1 MVASGFVYI
10 FKFKEKIFERCN
22 IMKKHLLALS
32 AAAVLLAPQAV
43 GAEGFSINEW
53 SAEGFAMGGA
63 RMFAENDAANMAY
76 NPASLTKI
84 KGEVAKISA
93 TYISPHGKYKVT
105 PVLGVDSVVT
115 APTTGHNRVHPAW
128 APGMYYVKQ
137 INDKEWLG
145 FGSYAR
151 FGNSCQFEPGS
162 YPGFNNTSSK
172 LNGMSIGV
180 NYAKKLDS
188 KWSASLGA
196 EVNYAW
202 LQIDRTM
209 PTPLPGSV
217 QVEGESYALG
227 WNAAVNY
234 EFDKKNEMGIVYRSA
249 VNHSM
254 EANVRDNGYMYNK
267 GFEGITDAYG
277 CVTLPESVMIGYGHK
292 FNDKTR
298 VELNGTWTRWS
309 RFDAFNMTY
318 SGANMTLGGTTLPAF
333 PHPDARN
340 WKDGWRYAIGIEHK
354 LSDKY
359 SLLGGIAY
367 DESAIPDYPEIGA
380 DFMVPTGTRTT
391 FTIGTQYHDEKQT
404 LALSI
409 GYMKVGDLSIE
420 GDSAPGNNTFYNSA
434 KMHDSYT
441 KLVSISYQYNF

>member
-1 MVASGFVYI
+1 
-10 FKFKEKIFERCN
+10 
-22 IMKKHLLALS
+22 MKKHLLALS
-32 AAAVLLAPQAV
+32 AAAVLLAPNAV

-93 TYISPHGKYKVT
+93 TYISPHGKYKVNPT
-105 PVLGVDSVVT
+105 AMGSGMT
-115 APTTGHNRVHPAW
+115 SAPTSGHNRVHPAW
-128 APGMYYVKQ
+128 APGMYYAKQ
-137 INDKEWLG
+137 LNEKEYIG
-145 FGSYAR
+145 FASYAR
-151 FGNSCQFEPGS
+151 FGNSCQFKQGS
-162 YPGFNNTSSK
+162 LPGFNNTSSK
-172 LNGMSIGV
+172 VNGMSVGM
-180 NYAKKLDS
+180 NYAKKLDN

-202 LQIDRTM
+202 LQIDKTM
-209 PTPLPGSV
+209 PAGFPYDGKM

-227 WNAAVNY
+227 WNAAANY
-234 EFDKKNEMGIVYRSA
+234 AFDDKNEVGIVYRSA

-254 EANVRDNGYMYNK
+254 EANVRAHGYMTTQVGGVGTGYAT
-267 GFEGITDAYG
+267 GEAYG

-309 RFDAFNMTY
+309 RFDALDMKFTP
-318 SGANMTLGGTTLPAF
+318 GTE
-333 PHPDARN
+333 HPDSKN
-340 WKDGWRYAIGIEHK
+340 WKDGWRYAIGVEHK

-359 SLLGGIAY
+359 SLLAGAAY
-367 DESAIPDYPEIGA
+367 DESGIPDYELGNDDTWGA

-391 FTIGTQYHDEKQT
+391 FTIGGQYHDDKQT
-404 LALSI
+404 VALTI
-409 GYMKVGDLSIE
+409 GYMKVGDLFIE
-420 GDSAPGNNTFYNSA
+420 GDGSEHGNTFYDSA
-434 KMHDSYT
+434 KMYDSYT

>member
-1 MVASGFVYI
+1 
-10 FKFKEKIFERCN
+10 
-22 IMKKHLLALS
+22 MKKHLLALS
-32 AAAVLLAPQAV
+32 AAAVLLAPNAV

-53 SAEGFAMGGA
+53 SAEGFGMGGA

-93 TYISPHGKYKVT
+93 TYISPHGKYKT
-105 PVLGVDSVVT
+105 YNTDRGAVVT
-115 APTTGHNRVHPAW
+115 GEKVSQGHNRVHPAW
-128 APGMYYVKQ
+128 APGMYYAKQ
-137 INDKEWLG
+137 LNDKEFIG

-162 YPGFNNTSSK
+162 MPGVNNTSSK
-172 LNGMSIGV
+172 VNGMSVGM
-180 NYAKKLDS
+180 NYAKKLDN

-196 EVNYAW
+196 EINYAW
-202 LQIDRTM
+202 LQVDRT
-209 PTPLPGSV
+209 LPGILSAANV

-227 WNAAVNY
+227 WNAAANY
-234 EFDKKNEMGIVYRSA
+234 AFDDKNEMGIVYRSA

-254 EANVRDNGYMYNK
+254 EANVRNNVYMQK
-267 GFEGITDAYG
+267 EGIGLSYTDAYG

-309 RFDAFNMTY
+309 RFDEFGIGFN
-318 SGANMTLGGTTLPAF
+318 GNPAA
-333 PHPDARN
+333 PNPKN
-340 WKDGWRYAIGIEHK
+340 WKDGWRYAIGVEHK

-367 DESAIPDYPEIGA
+367 DESGIPDYHKAGDTLGA

-391 FTIGTQYHDEKQT
+391 FTIGGQYHDDKQT
-404 LALSI
+404 VALTI
-409 GYMKVGDLSIE
+409 GYMKVGELFIE
-420 GDSAPGNNTFYNSA
+420 GDGLNSDHDKYANKFYDRA
-434 KMHDSYT
+434 HMHDSYT

>member
-1 MVASGFVYI
+1 
-10 FKFKEKIFERCN
+10 
-22 IMKKHLLALS
+22 MKKHLLALS
-32 AAAVLLAPQAV
+32 AAAVLLAPNAV

-53 SAEGFAMGGA
+53 SAEGFGMGGA

-93 TYISPHGKYKVT
+93 TYISPHGKYKCYDAADREMSYVNG
-105 PVLGVDSVVT
+105 GV
-115 APTTGHNRVHPAW
+115 GHNRVHPAW
-128 APGMYYVKQ
+128 APGSYYAKQ
-137 INDKEWLG
+137 LNEKEYLG
-145 FGSYAR
+145 FGAYSR

-162 YPGFNNTSSK
+162 LPGFNNTSAK
-172 LNGMSIGV
+172 INGMSIGI
-180 NYAKKLDS
+180 NYAKKLDN

-202 LQIDRTM
+202 LQLDKTVPDAMIGTAVPM
-209 PTPLPGSV
+209 GGKM

-227 WNAAVNY
+227 WNAAANY
-234 EFDKKNEMGIVYRSA
+234 AFDEKNEMGIVYRSA

-254 EANVRDNGYMYNK
+254 EANVRA
-267 GFEGITDAYG
+267 EGLFDVLLANPTEAYG

-309 RFDAFNMTY
+309 RFDKFNMY
-318 SGANMTLGGTTLPAF
+318 FDSGSSKESPK
-333 PHPDARN
+333 N
-340 WKDGWRYAIGIEHK
+340 WKDGWRYAIGVEHK

-359 SLLGGIAY
+359 SLLGGVAH
-367 DESAIPDYPEIGA
+367 DESGIPDYYDHSSEPGA

-391 FTIGTQYHDEKQT
+391 FTIGGQYHDDKQT
-404 LALSI
+404 VALTI
-409 GYMKVGDLSIE
+409 GYMKVGDLYIE
-420 GDSAPGNNTFYNSA
+420 GDTFYDRA
-434 KMHDSYT
+434 KMYDSYT

>member
-1 MVASGFVYI
+1 
-10 FKFKEKIFERCN
+10 
-22 IMKKHLLALS
+22 LALS
-32 AAAVLLAPQAV
+32 AAAVLLAPQTV

-93 TYISPHGKYKVT
+93 TYISPHGKYKTYGLQQDGNPVPGSEAFVT
-105 PVLGVDSVVT
+105 SGN
-115 APTTGHNRVHPAW
+115 NRVHPAW
-128 APGMYYVKQ
+128 APGSYYVKQ
-137 INDKEWLG
+137 MNDKEWIGLG
-145 FGSYAR
+145 AYAR

-162 YPGFNNTSSK
+162 FPGVNNTSAK
-172 LNGMSIGV
+172 INGMSIGV

-202 LQIDRTM
+202 LQMDKTAPFGVNI
-209 PTPLPGSV
+209 PGNNGSYSSEMKA
-217 QVEGESYALG
+217 QIEGESYALG

-234 EFDKKNEMGIVYRSA
+234 AFDDKNEMGVVYRSA

-254 EANVRDNGYMYNK
+254 EANVRDNMLAASLIDPSYG
-267 GFEGITDAYG
+267 GFTDAYG

-309 RFDAFNMTY
+309 RFDSFDITFDGFATVPN
-318 SGANMTLGGTTLPAF
+318 PK
-333 PHPDARN
+333 N

-367 DESAIPDYPEIGA
+367 DESAIPDYPEQGA

-391 FTIGTQYHDEKQT
+391 FTIGTQYHDDRQT
-404 LALSI
+404 VAFTL
-409 GYMKVGDLSIE
+409 GWMKVGDLHIA
-420 GDSAPGNNTFYNSA
+420 GGHADPYIHADMY
-434 KMHDSYT
+434 DSYT
-441 KLVSISYQYNF
+441 KLFSISYQYNF

>member
-1 MVASGFVYI
+1 
-10 FKFKEKIFERCN
+10 
-22 IMKKHLLALS
+22 MKKHLLALS
-32 AAAVLLAPQAV
+32 AAAVLLAPQTV
-43 GAEGFSINEW
+43 GAEGFSIIEW

-93 TYISPHGKYKVT
+93 AYISPHGKYKTHNTAVAEK
-105 PVLGVDSVVT
+105 LGYDKIS
-115 APTTGHNRVHPAW
+115 TGHNRVHPAW

-137 INDKEWLG
+137 MNDKEWIG

-162 YPGFNNTSSK
+162 LPGFNNTSSK
-172 LNGMSIGV
+172 LNGMSVGV
-180 NYAKKLDS
+180 NYAKKLDR

-202 LQIDRTM
+202 LQVDRTL
-209 PTPLPGSV
+209 PNPLDGKV

-227 WNAAVNY
+227 WNVAANY
-234 EFDKKNEMGIVYRSA
+234 AFDDKNEMGIVYRSA

-254 EANVRDNGYMYNK
+254 EANVRDHNYFSFAGIQGN
-267 GFEGITDAYG
+267 ITDAYG
-277 CVTLPESVMIGYGHK
+277 CVTLPENLSIGYGHK
-292 FNDKTR
+292 FNDRTR

-309 RFDAFNMTY
+309 RFNALDMTY
-318 SGANMTLGGTTLPAF
+318 TGTGLNYKGQMPLTSYTHGDPK
-333 PHPDARN
+333 N
-340 WKDGWRYAIGIEHK
+340 WKDGWRYAIGVEHK

-367 DESAIPDYPEIGA
+367 DESAIPDYYGEGSTLGA

-391 FTIGTQYHDEKQT
+391 FSLGTQYHDEKQT
-404 LALSI
+404 LGVTFA
-409 GYMKVGDLSIE
+409 YMKVGDLFIE
-420 GDSAPGNNTFYNSA
+420 GDGSGHENAFYNRA
-434 KMHDSYT
+434 EMYDCYT
-441 KLVSISYQYNF
+441 KLFVISYQRNF

>member
-1 MVASGFVYI
+1 
-10 FKFKEKIFERCN
+10 
-22 IMKKHLLALS
+22 MKKHLLALS
-32 AAAVLLAPQAV
+32 AAAVLLAPQTV

-93 TYISPHGKYKVT
+93 TYISPHGKYKVNPT
-105 PVLGVDSVVT
+105 GYGAGVSQKLNI
-115 APTTGHNRVHPAW
+115 PTEGHNRVHPAW

-137 INDKEWLG
+137 MNDKEWLG

-162 YPGFNNTSSK
+162 FPGLSNTSSK

-180 NYAKKLDS
+180 NYARKLDS

-202 LQIDRTM
+202 LQVDKTM
-209 PTPLPGSV
+209 LGTPDV
-217 QVEGESYALG
+217 KMQMEGESYALG
-227 WNAAVNY
+227 WNAAANY
-234 EFDKKNEMGIVYRSA
+234 AFDDKNEMGIVYRSA

-254 EANVRDNGYMYNK
+254 EANVRENLLSLSAGSTVSLFN
-267 GFEGITDAYG
+267 EAYG

-309 RFDAFNMTY
+309 RFDRFDVNF
-318 SGANMTLGGTTLPAF
+318 SGITNLL
-333 PHPDARN
+333 HPDARN

-367 DESAIPDYPEIGA
+367 DESGIPDYNGTEASMGA

-404 LALSI
+404 LALAI
-409 GYMKVGDLSIE
+409 GYMKVGDLFIE
-420 GDSAPGNNTFYNSA
+420 GDGMDHGNNKFYDSA

>member
-1 MVASGFVYI
+1 
-10 FKFKEKIFERCN
+10 
-22 IMKKHLLALS
+22 MKKHLLALS
-32 AAAVLLAPQAV
+32 AAAVLLAPNAV

-93 TYISPHGKYKVT
+93 TYISPHGKYKVEGGLAD
-105 PVLGVDSVVT
+105 VRGVQNE
-115 APTTGHNRVHPAW
+115 GHNRVHPAW
-128 APGMYYVKQ
+128 APGTYYVRQ
-137 INDKEWLG
+137 MNDKEWLG
-145 FGSYAR
+145 FGAYSR

-162 YPGFNNTSSK
+162 LPGFSNTSSK

-202 LQIDRTM
+202 LQIDKTVPYAAAM
-209 PTPLPGSV
+209 LDSNLKGKM
-217 QVEGESYALG
+217 QIEGESYALG
-227 WNAAVNY
+227 WNAAANY
-234 EFDKKNEMGIVYRSA
+234 AFDDKNEVGIVYRSA

-254 EANVRDNGYMYNK
+254 EANVRAHDYMTLLVGGYGQGYK
-267 GFEGITDAYG
+267 TGDAYG
-277 CVTLPESVMIGYGHK
+277 CVTLPENVMIGYGHK

-309 RFDAFNMTY
+309 RFDKFPISFN
-318 SGANMTLGGTTLPAF
+318 GA
-333 PHPDARN
+333 HPEPNPKN

-359 SLLGGIAY
+359 SLLAGAAY
-367 DESAIPDYPEIGA
+367 DESGIPDYVFGDESTRGA

-391 FTIGTQYHDEKQT
+391 FTLGTQYHDEKQT
-404 LALSI
+404 LALAI
-409 GYMKVGDLSIE
+409 GYMKVGDLSIQGE
-420 GDSAPGNNTFYNSA
+420 TPFYARA

>member
-1 MVASGFVYI
+1 
-10 FKFKEKIFERCN
+10 
-22 IMKKHLLALS
+22 MKKHLLALS
-32 AAAVLLAPQAV
+32 AAVVLLAPQTV

-93 TYISPHGKYKVT
+93 TYISPHGKYKT
-105 PVLGVDSVVT
+105 YDIANKDSEGKFDGTFIPTGNNHTT
-115 APTTGHNRVHPAW
+115 AGNNRVHPAW

-137 INDKEWLG
+137 MNDKEWIG
-145 FGSYAR
+145 VGSYAR
-151 FGNSCQFEPGS
+151 FGNSCQFVPGS
-162 YPGFNNTSSK
+162 LPGVNNTSSK
-172 LNGMSIGV
+172 VNGISMGV

-188 KWSASLGA
+188 RWSASLGA

-202 LQIDRTM
+202 LQIDKTAPFLVDSSYSPDQKM
-209 PTPLPGSV
+209 QT
-217 QVEGESYALG
+217 EGESYALG

-234 EFDKKNEMGIVYRSA
+234 AFDDKNEMGIVYRSA

-254 EANVRDNGYMYNK
+254 EANVRDSLMGPKY
-267 GFEGITDAYG
+267 GLQPGSITDAYG

-309 RFDAFNMTY
+309 RFNALDMTF
-318 SGANMTLGGTTLPAF
+318 SGAGFTMPLHEDPK
-333 PHPDARN
+333 N
-340 WKDGWRYAIGIEHK
+340 WKDGWRYAIGVEHK

-367 DESAIPDYPEIGA
+367 DESGIPDYREEGDTLGA

-404 LALSI
+404 VAFTI
-409 GYMKVGDLSIE
+409 GYMKVGDLFIE
-420 GDSAPGNNTFYNSA
+420 PEESGAYGRA
-434 KMHDSYT
+434 KMYDSYT

>member
-1 MVASGFVYI
+1 
-10 FKFKEKIFERCN
+10 
-22 IMKKHLLALS
+22 MKKHLLALS
-32 AAAVLLAPQAV
+32 AAAVLLAPQTV

-93 TYISPHGKYKVT
+93 TYISPHGKYKVNGGMAQQLENMG
-105 PVLGVDSVVT
+105 LGST
-115 APTTGHNRVHPAW
+115 EGHNRVHPAW

-162 YPGFNNTSSK
+162 WPGINNTSSK

-202 LQIDRTM
+202 LQVDKT
-209 PTPLPGSV
+209 TPYALV
-217 QVEGESYALG
+217 QTGRVGNGKMQIEGESYALG
-227 WNAAVNY
+227 WNAAAGY
-234 EFDKKNEMGIVYRSA
+234 AFDDKNEMGIVYRSA

-254 EANVRDNGYMYNK
+254 EANLRAYGSMVQSALKQPGDFVAG
-267 GFEGITDAYG
+267 EAYG

-292 FNDKTR
+292 FDDKTR
-298 VELNGTWTRWS
+298 IELNGTWTRWS
-309 RFDAFNMTY
+309 RFNALDMMFTP
-318 SGANMTLGGTTLPAF
+318 GGE
-333 PHPDARN
+333 HPDAKN
-340 WKDGWRYAIGIEHK
+340 WKDGWRYAIGVEHK

-367 DESAIPDYPEIGA
+367 DESGIPDYEASDESTWGA

-391 FTIGTQYHDEKQT
+391 FTIGGQYHDDKQT
-404 LALSI
+404 LALAI
-409 GYMKVGDLSIE
+409 GYMKVGDLIIE
-420 GDSAPGNNTFYNSA
+420 KQETALDNAYDSA

>member
-1 MVASGFVYI
+1 
-10 FKFKEKIFERCN
+10 
-22 IMKKHLLALS
+22 MKKHLLALS

-43 GAEGFSINEW
+43 GAEGFSVNEW

-93 TYISPHGKYKVT
+93 TYISPHGKYKT
-105 PVLGVDSVVT
+105 YGGAGDLLEAGGLN
-115 APTTGHNRVHPAW
+115 TTSGHNRVHPAW

-162 YPGFNNTSSK
+162 LPGFNNTSSK
-172 LNGMSIGV
+172 LNGMSVGV
-180 NYAKKLDS
+180 NYAKKLDN

-202 LQIDRTM
+202 LQIDKTA
-209 PTPLPGSV
+209 PFGAGYPAKA
-217 QVEGESYALG
+217 QIEGESYALG
-227 WNAAVNY
+227 WNAAANY
-234 EFDKKNEMGIVYRSA
+234 AFDDKNEMGIVYRSA

-254 EANVRDNGYMYNK
+254 EANVRDTMLGYAL
-267 GFEGITDAYG
+267 GFGHGFTEAYG

-309 RFDAFNMTY
+309 RFDKFAISFDGMPPFE
-318 SGANMTLGGTTLPAF
+318 SGV
-333 PHPDARN
+333 RN
-340 WKDGWRYAIGIEHK
+340 WKDGWRYAIGVEHK

-367 DESAIPDYPEIGA
+367 DESSIPDYPEEGA

-391 FTIGTQYHDEKQT
+391 FTLGTQYHDEKQT
-404 LALSI
+404 VAFTI
-409 GYMKVGDLSIE
+409 GYMKVGDLNIM
-420 GDSAPGNNTFYNSA
+420 GAHSASGTVYEHA
-434 KMHDSYT
+434 KMYDSYT

>member
-1 MVASGFVYI
+1 
-10 FKFKEKIFERCN
+10 
-22 IMKKHLLALS
+22 MKKHLLALS

-93 TYISPHGKYKVT
+93 TYISPHGKYKVDGG
-105 PVLGVDSVVT
+105 LSDSFPDSMT
-115 APTTGHNRVHPAW
+115 QGHNRVHPAW

-162 YPGFNNTSSK
+162 FPGFNNTSSK
-172 LNGMSIGV
+172 VNGMSVGV

-202 LQIDRTM
+202 LQIDKTVPYALGAGKM
-209 PTPLPGSV
+209 QT
-217 QVEGESYALG
+217 EGESYALG
-227 WNAAVNY
+227 WNAAANY
-234 EFDKKNEMGIVYRSA
+234 AFDDKNEMGIVYRSA

-254 EANVRDNGYMYNK
+254 EANVRAEGLMAGYA
-267 GFEGITDAYG
+267 GEAYG

-309 RFDAFNMTY
+309 RFDSFDISFN
-318 SGANMTLGGTTLPAF
+318 GGH
-333 PHPDARN
+333 PHEDPKN
-340 WKDGWRYAIGIEHK
+340 WKDGWRYAIGVEHK

-367 DESAIPDYPEIGA
+367 DESGIPDYYGVGSEEGA

-391 FTIGTQYHDEKQT
+391 FTIGTQYHDDRQT

-409 GYMKVGDLSIE
+409 GYMKVGDLFIE
-420 GDSAPGNNTFYNSA
+420 GAELQPGVPAYTNA

-441 KLVSISYQYNF
+441 KLVSNIMIRPV

>member
-1 MVASGFVYI
+1 M
-10 FKFKEKIFERCN
+10 
-22 IMKKHLLALS
+22 MKKHLLALS
-32 AAAVLLAPQAV
+32 VATVLLAPQAV

-93 TYISPHGKYKVT
+93 TYISPHGKYKVDKSNK
-105 PVLGVDSVVT
+105 GAYVT
-115 APTTGHNRVHPAW
+115 GSADPEYGHNRVHPAW
-128 APGMYYVKQ
+128 APGSYYVKQ
-137 INDKEWLG
+137 LNDKEWLG
-145 FGSYAR
+145 FGAYSR

-162 YPGFNNTSSK
+162 LPGVNNTSAK

-180 NYAKKLDS
+180 NYAKKLDR

-202 LQIDRTM
+202 LQMDKTL
-209 PTPLPGSV
+209 PTPMTGKM
-217 QVEGESYALG
+217 QIEGESYALG
-227 WNAAVNY
+227 WNAAANY
-234 EFDKKNEMGIVYRSA
+234 AFDDKNEMGIVYRSA

-254 EANVRDNGYMYNK
+254 EANVRDYGYTGA
-267 GFEGITDAYG
+267 GFTDAYG

-309 RFDAFNMTY
+309 RFDEFPISFNGMP
-318 SGANMTLGGTTLPAF
+318 PADN
-333 PHPDARN
+333 PKN
-340 WKDGWRYAIGIEHK
+340 WKDGWRYAIGVEHK

-367 DESAIPDYPEIGA
+367 DESGIPDYYGEGDVEGA

-409 GYMKVGDLSIE
+409 GYMKVGDLHIGPE
-420 GDSAPGNNTFYNSA
+420 HTTGLYDKAHMY
-434 KMHDSYT
+434 DSYT

>member
-1 MVASGFVYI
+1 
-10 FKFKEKIFERCN
+10 
-22 IMKKHLLALS
+22 MKKHLLALS
-32 AAAVLLAPQAV
+32 AAAVLLAPQTV

-93 TYISPHGKYKVT
+93 TYISPHGKYKT
-105 PVLGVDSVVT
+105 EGGFSDYLPNS
-115 APTTGHNRVHPAW
+115 GHNRVHPAW
-128 APGMYYVKQ
+128 VPGTYYVKQ
-137 INDKEWLG
+137 MNEKEWIG
-145 FGSYAR
+145 VGAYAR
-151 FGNSCQFEPGS
+151 FGNSCQFQQGS
-162 YPGFNNTSSK
+162 MPGFNNTSAK
-172 LNGMSIGV
+172 VNGMSMGV
-180 NYAKKLDS
+180 NYARKLDS

-202 LQIDRTM
+202 LQMDKTFPYGVNDSM
-209 PTPLPGSV
+209 MQGPLAGLTPSGKA

-227 WNAAVNY
+227 WNVAANY
-234 EFDKKNEMGIVYRSA
+234 AFDDKNEVGIVYRSA

-254 EANVRDNGYMYNK
+254 EANVRTTDFFTQYLNGST
-267 GFEGITDAYG
+267 EAYG

-309 RFDAFNMTY
+309 RFDSLDMKYNKVPTV
-318 SGANMTLGGTTLPAF
+318 
-333 PHPDARN
+333 HPDAKN

-359 SLLGGIAY
+359 SLLGGVAY
-367 DESAIPDYPEIGA
+367 DESAIPDYYGPGSVEGA
-380 DFMVPTGTRTT
+380 DFMIPTGTRTT

-404 LALSI
+404 VAFTL
-409 GYMKVGDLSIE
+409 GYMKVGDLAIE
-420 GDSAPGNNTFYNSA
+420 GASPAYTKA
-434 KMHDSYT
+434 KMYDSYT
-441 KLVSISYQYNF
+441 KLFSLSYQYHF

>member
-1 MVASGFVYI
+1 
-10 FKFKEKIFERCN
+10 
-22 IMKKHLLALS
+22 MKKHLLALS
-32 AAAVLLAPQAV
+32 AAAVLLAPNAV

-93 TYISPHGKYKVT
+93 TYISPHGKYKTYKNV
-105 PVLGVDSVVT
+105 PGVGDVEMDKLGVPG
-115 APTTGHNRVHPAW
+115 AAGHNRVHPAW
-128 APGMYYVKQ
+128 APGTYYAKQ
-137 INDKEWLG
+137 LNEKEFIG
-145 FGSYAR
+145 MGAYPR
-151 FGNSCQFEPGS
+151 FGNSCQFKQGSLPGV
-162 YPGFNNTSSK
+162 NNTSSK
-172 LNGMSIGV
+172 VNGMSVGV

-202 LQIDRTM
+202 LQLDKTA
-209 PTPLPGSV
+209 PFLVPGSGYTPDDKM

-227 WNAAVNY
+227 WNAAANY
-234 EFDKKNEMGIVYRSA
+234 AFDDKNEFGIVYRSA

-254 EANVRDNGYMYNK
+254 EANVRDNLLHKSVNAHLGMDY
-267 GFEGITDAYG
+267 FSAFTDAYG

-309 RFDAFNMTY
+309 RFDALNMTFTDGNGHSY
-318 SGANMTLGGTTLPAF
+318 Y
-333 PHPDARN
+333 HPDAKN
-340 WKDGWRYAIGIEHK
+340 WKDGWRYAIGVEHK

-367 DESAIPDYPEIGA
+367 DESGIPDYYGEGSVEGA

-391 FTIGTQYHDEKQT
+391 FTIGGQYHDNKQT
-404 LALSI
+404 VALTI
-409 GYMKVGDLSIE
+409 GYMKVGDLFIE
-420 GDSAPGNNTFYNSA
+420 GEESGAYDRA
-434 KMHDSYT
+434 KMYDSYT

>member
-1 MVASGFVYI
+1 
-10 FKFKEKIFERCN
+10 
-22 IMKKHLLALS
+22 MKKHLLALS
-32 AAAVLLAPQAV
+32 AAAVLLAPNAV

-53 SAEGFAMGGA
+53 SAEGFGMGGA

-93 TYISPHGKYKVT
+93 TYISPHGKYKVEGGKAGQAAQYFG
-105 PVLGVDSVVT
+105 PSVT
-115 APTTGHNRVHPAW
+115 EGHNRVHPAW
-128 APGMYYVKQ
+128 APGMYYAKQ
-137 INDKEWLG
+137 LNEKEFIG

-151 FGNSCQFEPGS
+151 FGNSCQFVPGS
-162 YPGFNNTSSK
+162 FPGVNNTSSK
-172 LNGMSIGV
+172 VNGMSVGM
-180 NYAKKLDS
+180 NYAKKLDN

-202 LQIDRTM
+202 LQIDKTA
-209 PTPLPGSV
+209 PFLVPGSGYTPDDKM

-227 WNAAVNY
+227 WNAAANY
-234 EFDKKNEMGIVYRSA
+234 AFDDKNEFGIVYRSA

-254 EANVRDNGYMYNK
+254 EANVRDNLLYKSVNK
-267 GFEGITDAYG
+267 AIYDKTGSWGSYTPFTDAYG

-309 RFDAFNMTY
+309 RFDALNMTFTD
-318 SGANMTLGGTTLPAF
+318 ANGNSYY
-333 PHPDARN
+333 HPDAKN
-340 WKDGWRYAIGIEHK
+340 WKDGWRYAIGVEHK

-359 SLLGGIAY
+359 SLLGGVAY
-367 DESAIPDYPEIGA
+367 DESGIPDYYGEGSVEGA

-391 FTIGTQYHDEKQT
+391 FTIGGQYHDNKQT
-404 LALSI
+404 VALTI
-409 GYMKVGDLSIE
+409 GYMKVGDLYIE
-420 GDSAPGNNTFYNSA
+420 GEESGAYDRA
-434 KMHDSYT
+434 KMYDSYT

>member
-1 MVASGFVYI
+1 
-10 FKFKEKIFERCN
+10 
-22 IMKKHLLALS
+22 MKKHLLALS
-32 AAAVLLAPQAV
+32 AAAVLLAPNAV

-53 SAEGFAMGGA
+53 SAEGFGMGGA

-84 KGEVAKISA
+84 QGEVAKISA
-93 TYISPHGKYKVT
+93 TYISPHGKYKT
-105 PVLGVDSVVT
+105 YG
-115 APTTGHNRVHPAW
+115 APTYDATTGKPNGYNHDFVNDSGHNRVHPAW
-128 APGMYYVKQ
+128 APGMYYAKQ
-137 INDKEWLG
+137 LNEKEFIG

-162 YPGFNNTSSK
+162 MPGFNNTSSK
-172 LNGMSIGV
+172 VNGMSVGV
-180 NYAKKLDS
+180 NYAKKLDN

-196 EVNYAW
+196 EINYAW
-202 LQIDRTM
+202 LQIDKTVPNAVNALTGAWGKM
-209 PTPLPGSV
+209 QT
-217 QVEGESYALG
+217 EGESYALG
-227 WNAAVNY
+227 WNAAANY
-234 EFDKKNEMGIVYRSA
+234 AFDDKNEMGIVYRSA

-254 EANVRDNGYMYNK
+254 EANVRATGAFALELGNPT
-267 GFEGITDAYG
+267 EAYG

-309 RFDAFNMTY
+309 RFDSLDMSFN
-318 SGANMTLGGTTLPAF
+318 GGE
-333 PHPDARN
+333 PHEDPKN
-340 WKDGWRYAIGIEHK
+340 WKDGWRYAIGVEHK

-367 DESAIPDYPEIGA
+367 DESGIPDYELGKVETVGA

-404 LALSI
+404 VALTI
-409 GYMKVGDLSIE
+409 GYMKVGDLFIE
-420 GDSAPGNNTFYNSA
+420 GAESSQGPVYSHA
-434 KMHDSYT
+434 KMYDSYT

>member
-1 MVASGFVYI
+1 
-10 FKFKEKIFERCN
+10 
-22 IMKKHLLALS
+22 MKKHLLAIS

-93 TYISPHGKYKVT
+93 TYISPHGKYKT
-105 PVLGVDSVVT
+105 YNSDTAQQLIGVDKVSS
-115 APTTGHNRVHPAW
+115 GHNRVHPAW
-128 APGMYYVKQ
+128 APGSYYVKQ
-137 INDKEWLG
+137 MNDKEWIG
-145 FGSYAR
+145 FGAYSR
-151 FGNSCQFEPGS
+151 FGNSCQFQPGS
-162 YPGFNNTSSK
+162 MPGFNNTSSK

-180 NYAKKLDS
+180 NYAKKLDN

-202 LQIDRTM
+202 LQIDKT
-209 PTPLPGSV
+209 LPNGMKLPADKLGLSGV
-217 QVEGESYALG
+217 TGLVPVSGKMQLEGESYALG
-227 WNAAVNY
+227 WNAAANY
-234 EFDKKNEMGIVYRSA
+234 AFDDKNEMGIVYRSA

-254 EANVRDNGYMYNK
+254 EANVRAAGLMSNLLLNGSAT
-267 GFEGITDAYG
+267 GDAYG
-277 CVTLPESVMIGYGHK
+277 CVTLQESVMIGYGHK

-309 RFDAFNMTY
+309 RFDRFTIANE
-318 SGANMTLGGTTLPAF
+318 GAGKNPLSDHAK
-333 PHPDARN
+333 N
-340 WKDGWRYAIGIEHK
+340 WKDGWRYAIGVEHK

-359 SLLGGIAY
+359 SLLAGIAH
-367 DESAIPDYPEIGA
+367 DESSIPDYYGPGTGSTEGA

-391 FTIGTQYHDEKQT
+391 FTIGTQYHDDRQT
-404 LALSI
+404 LALAI
-409 GYMKVGDLSIE
+409 GYMKVGDLHIE
-420 GDSAPGNNTFYNSA
+420 GDGTDATGPLYTHA
-434 KMHDSYT
+434 KMYDSYT

>member
-1 MVASGFVYI
+1 
-10 FKFKEKIFERCN
+10 
-22 IMKKHLLALS
+22 MKKHLLAIS

-105 PVLGVDSVVT
+105 PTEDGSRLAYASNLST
-115 APTTGHNRVHPAW
+115 EGHNRVHPAW

-162 YPGFNNTSSK
+162 FPGFNNTSSK
-172 LNGMSIGV
+172 VNGMSIGV

-202 LQIDRTM
+202 LQVDRTM
-209 PTPLPGSV
+209 PGIYSANKV

-227 WNAAVNY
+227 WNAAANY
-234 EFDKKNEMGIVYRSA
+234 AFDEKNEMGIVYRSA

-254 EANVRDNGYMYNK
+254 EANVRNNGYMQM
-267 GFEGITDAYG
+267 EGLGVLTYTDAYG

-309 RFDAFNMTY
+309 RFNALDMTY
-318 SGANMTLGGTTLPAF
+318 SGGGMGF
-333 PHPDARN
+333 DYPHDDPKN

-354 LSDKY
+354 LSNKY

-367 DESAIPDYPEIGA
+367 DESGIPDYEPGNPDSVGA

-391 FTIGTQYHDEKQT
+391 FTIGGQYHDDRQT
-404 LALSI
+404 LALAI

-420 GDSAPGNNTFYNSA
+420 GDGGNHENKFYSSA
-434 KMHDSYT
+434 KMYDSYT

>member
-1 MVASGFVYI
+1 M
-10 FKFKEKIFERCN
+10 
-22 IMKKHLLALS
+22 
-32 AAAVLLAPQAV
+32 
-43 GAEGFSINEW
+43 
-53 SAEGFAMGGA
+53 
-63 RMFAENDAANMAY
+63 
-76 NPASLTKI
+76 TKI
-84 KGEVAKISA
+84 QGEVAKISA
-93 TYISPHGKYKVT
+93 TYISPHGKYKT
-105 PVLGVDSVVT
+105 YAGDREIPAEFGG
-115 APTTGHNRVHPAW
+115 AGHNRVHPAW
-128 APGMYYVKQ
+128 APGMYYAKQ
-137 INDKEWLG
+137 LNEKEYIG

-151 FGNSCQFEPGS
+151 FGNSCQFQPGS
-162 YPGFNNTSSK
+162 LPGYNNTSSK

-202 LQIDRTM
+202 LQIDKTAPFM
-209 PTPLPGSV
+209 VPGSGYTADNKA
-217 QVEGESYALG
+217 QIEGESYALG
-227 WNAAVNY
+227 WNAAANY
-234 EFDKKNEMGIVYRSA
+234 AFDDKNEMGIVYRSA

-254 EANVRDNGYMYNK
+254 EANVRDNLLHL
-267 GFEGITDAYG
+267 GINDALGTNFPAFTEAYG

-309 RFDAFNMTY
+309 RFDKFAISFDGMAPFE
-318 SGANMTLGGTTLPAF
+318 SGV
-333 PHPDARN
+333 RN

-359 SLLGGIAY
+359 SLLAGAAY
-367 DESAIPDYPEIGA
+367 DESSIPDYVLGDSSTEGA

-391 FTIGTQYHDEKQT
+391 FTIGTQYHDDRQT

-409 GYMKVGDLSIE
+409 GYMKVGDLDIMGAHKADGS
-420 GDSAPGNNTFYNSA
+420 PVYTHA
-434 KMHDSYT
+434 KMYDSYT

>member
-1 MVASGFVYI
+1 
-10 FKFKEKIFERCN
+10 
-22 IMKKHLLALS
+22 MKKHLLALS
-32 AAAVLLAPQAV
+32 AAAVLLAPNAV

-93 TYISPHGKYKVT
+93 TYISPHGKYECYDAAGNVMDYI
-105 PVLGVDSVVT
+105 PGVEGK
-115 APTTGHNRVHPAW
+115 GHNRVHPAW
-128 APGMYYVKQ
+128 APGSYYVKQ
-137 INDKEWLG
+137 LNDKEWLG
-145 FGSYAR
+145 FGAYAR
-151 FGNSCQFEPGS
+151 FGNSCQFKPGS
-162 YPGFNNTSSK
+162 LPGMNNTSSK
-172 LNGMSIGV
+172 VNGMSVGL

-202 LQIDRTM
+202 LQVDKTQ
-209 PTPLPGSV
+209 PGNLANKM
-217 QVEGESYALG
+217 QIEGESYALA
-227 WNAAVNY
+227 WNAAANY
-234 EFDKKNEMGIVYRSA
+234 AFDEKNEMGIVYRSA

-254 EANVRDNGYMYNK
+254 EANVRDTLLAGY
-267 GFEGITDAYG
+267 TDAYG

-292 FNDKTR
+292 FNDRTR

-309 RFDAFNMTY
+309 RFSSLDMNFTGSPYGPAYDHLNEDAK
-318 SGANMTLGGTTLPAF
+318 
-333 PHPDARN
+333 N

-367 DESAIPDYPEIGA
+367 DESGIPDYREAGDTMGA

-404 LALSI
+404 VAFTI

-420 GDSAPGNNTFYNSA
+420 GDGMFYDRA
-434 KMHDSYT
+434 KMYDSYT

>member
-1 MVASGFVYI
+1 
-10 FKFKEKIFERCN
+10 
-22 IMKKHLLALS
+22 MKKYLLALS
-32 AAAVLLAPQAV
+32 AVAVLLAPQTV

-63 RMFAENDAANMAY
+63 RMFAENDAANMAF

-93 TYISPHGKYKVT
+93 TYISPHGKYKTEGMNHPLSGT
-105 PVLGVDSVVT
+105 PINSGYVDS
-115 APTTGHNRVHPAW
+115 GHNRVHPAW
-128 APGMYYVKQ
+128 APGMYYAKQ
-137 INDKEWLG
+137 LNEKEYIG

-151 FGNSCQFEPGS
+151 FGNSCQFKQGS
-162 YPGFNNTSSK
+162 MPGFNNTSSK
-172 LNGMSIGV
+172 VNGMSIGV

-196 EVNYAW
+196 EINYAW
-202 LQIDRTM
+202 LQIDKTM
-209 PTPLPGSV
+209 PYVYGESYGGKM

-227 WNAAVNY
+227 WNAAANY
-234 EFDKKNEMGIVYRSA
+234 AFDDKNEVGIVYRSA

-254 EANVRDNGYMYNK
+254 EANVRAHGSMVGNVGGTLGVDSYATG
-267 GFEGITDAYG
+267 EAYG

-309 RFDAFNMTY
+309 RFDALDMKFTP
-318 SGANMTLGGTTLPAF
+318 GTD
-333 PHPDARN
+333 HPDPKN

-367 DESAIPDYPEIGA
+367 DESGIPDYYGTTETEGA

-404 LALSI
+404 VAFTI
-409 GYMKVGDLSIE
+409 GYMKVGDLLIE
-420 GDSAPGNNTFYNSA
+420 GDRVYDRA
-434 KMHDSYT
+434 KMYDSYT
-441 KLVSISYQYNF
+441 KLFSISYQYNF

>member
-1 MVASGFVYI
+1 
-10 FKFKEKIFERCN
+10 
-22 IMKKHLLALS
+22 MKKHLLALS
-32 AAAVLLAPQAV
+32 AAAVLLAPQTV

-93 TYISPHGKYKVT
+93 TYISPHGKYQCYGPGDYEYPAAV
-105 PVLGVDSVVT
+105 GG
-115 APTTGHNRVHPAW
+115 AGHNRVHPAW
-128 APGMYYVKQ
+128 APGMYYAKQ
-137 INDKEWLG
+137 LNDKEFIG

-162 YPGFNNTSSK
+162 MPGQNNTSSK

-202 LQIDRTM
+202 LQVDKTVADAAVAAGAVPFGGKMQI
-209 PTPLPGSV
+209 
-217 QVEGESYALG
+217 EGESYALG
-227 WNAAVNY
+227 WNAAANY
-234 EFDKKNEMGIVYRSA
+234 AFDDKNEMGIVYRSA

-254 EANVRDNGYMYNK
+254 EANVRAYGAMVGQVGSIPTGADAFATG
-267 GFEGITDAYG
+267 EAYG

-309 RFDAFNMTY
+309 RFNALDMNFTP
-318 SGANMTLGGTTLPAF
+318 GK
-333 PHPDARN
+333 PHPDPKN
-340 WKDGWRYAIGIEHK
+340 WKDGWRYAIGVEHK

-367 DESAIPDYPEIGA
+367 DESGIPDYEVGNPDSVGA

-404 LALSI
+404 LALAI

-420 GDSAPGNNTFYNSA
+420 GGAEHSVPYERA
-434 KMHDSYT
+434 KMYDSYT

>member
-1 MVASGFVYI
+1 
-10 FKFKEKIFERCN
+10 
-22 IMKKHLLALS
+22 MKKHLLALS
-32 AAAVLLAPQAV
+32 AAAVLLAPNAV

-93 TYISPHGKYKVT
+93 TYISPHGKYKT
-105 PVLGVDSVVT
+105 YNST
-115 APTTGHNRVHPAW
+115 AAQYVSQGKIGPESDGHNRVHPAW
-128 APGMYYVKQ
+128 VPGSYYVRQ
-137 INDKEWLG
+137 MNDKEWLG
-145 FGSYAR
+145 FGAYSR

-162 YPGFNNTSSK
+162 MPGVNNTSAK
-172 LNGMSIGV
+172 VNGMSVGV
-180 NYAKKLDS
+180 NYAKKLDN

-202 LQIDRTM
+202 LQLDKTM
-209 PTPLPGSV
+209 PYDLPATMQGKM

-227 WNAAVNY
+227 WNAAANY
-234 EFDKKNEMGIVYRSA
+234 AFDDKNEMGIVYRSA

-254 EANVRDNGYMYNK
+254 EANVRAYGAMTTQLGNPALYATG
-267 GFEGITDAYG
+267 EAYG

-309 RFDAFNMTY
+309 RFDALNMTF
-318 SGANMTLGGTTLPAF
+318 TPGGEHPY
-333 PHPDARN
+333 HPDAKN
-340 WKDGWRYAIGIEHK
+340 WKDGWRYAIGVEHK

-367 DESAIPDYPEIGA
+367 DESGIPDYRQEGDTLGA

-391 FTIGTQYHDEKQT
+391 FTIGGQYHDNKQT
-404 LALSI
+404 VALTV
-409 GYMKVGDLSIE
+409 GYMKVGDLWIE
-420 GDSAPGNNTFYNSA
+420 PEHNTGLYDRA
-434 KMHDSYT
+434 KMYDSYT

>member
-1 MVASGFVYI
+1 
-10 FKFKEKIFERCN
+10 
-22 IMKKHLLALS
+22 MKKHLLALS
-32 AAAVLLAPQAV
+32 AAAVLLAPQTV

-93 TYISPHGKYKVT
+93 TYISPHGKYKTYGLTGKNPVT
-105 PVLGVDSVVT
+105 GDSVTVKG
-115 APTTGHNRVHPAW
+115 PNEVSGSGNNRVHPAW

-137 INDKEWLG
+137 MNDKEWIG

-151 FGNSCQFEPGS
+151 FGNSCQFQQGS
-162 YPGFNNTSSK
+162 LPGFNNTSSK
-172 LNGMSIGV
+172 INGMSIGV

-196 EVNYAW
+196 EINYAW
-202 LQIDRTM
+202 LQIDKTA
-209 PTPLPGSV
+209 PFLVNPAYTPEHKA
-217 QVEGESYALG
+217 QIEGESYALG
-227 WNAAVNY
+227 WNAAANY
-234 EFDKKNEMGIVYRSA
+234 AFDDKNEMGIVYRSA

-254 EANVRDNGYMYNK
+254 EANVRDNLLGPNMT
-267 GFEGITDAYG
+267 GTPFTDAYG

-309 RFDAFNMTY
+309 RFDKFDMTFNPGDVFHHT
-318 SGANMTLGGTTLPAF
+318 N
-333 PHPDARN
+333 RN
-340 WKDGWRYAIGIEHK
+340 WKDGWRYAIGVEHK

-367 DESAIPDYPEIGA
+367 DESAIPDYPEVGA

-391 FTIGTQYHDEKQT
+391 FTIGTQYHDDKQT
-404 LALSI
+404 VAFTV
-409 GYMKVGDLSIE
+409 GYMKVGDLNIS
-420 GDSAPGNNTFYNSA
+420 GNSDPDDHGKTPYHHA
-434 KMHDSYT
+434 KMYDSYT
-441 KLVSISYQYNF
+441 KLFSISYQYHF

>member
-1 MVASGFVYI
+1 
-10 FKFKEKIFERCN
+10 
-22 IMKKHLLALS
+22 MKKHLLALS
-32 AAAVLLAPQAV
+32 AAAVLLAPNAV

-93 TYISPHGKYKVT
+93 TYISPHGKYEVV
-105 PVLGVDSVVT
+105 PGALGTVSG
-115 APTTGHNRVHPAW
+115 APTKGHNRVHPAW
-128 APGMYYVKQ
+128 APGSYYVKQ
-137 INDKEWLG
+137 MNDKEWLG
-145 FGSYAR
+145 FGAYSR
-151 FGNSCQFEPGS
+151 FGNSCQFKQGS
-162 YPGFNNTSSK
+162 LPGFNNTSSK

-202 LQIDRTM
+202 LQVDKTM
-209 PTPLPGSV
+209 PYGPTGMGMSGKM
-217 QVEGESYALG
+217 QMEGESYALG
-227 WNAAVNY
+227 WNAAANY
-234 EFDKKNEMGIVYRSA
+234 AFDDKNEMGIVYRSA

-254 EANVRDNGYMYNK
+254 EANVRETMLGGM
-267 GFEGITDAYG
+267 FTDAYG

-309 RFDAFNMTY
+309 RFDRFDLTL
-318 SGANMTLGGTTLPAF
+318 SGNGAVHDEL
-333 PHPDARN
+333 DARN
-340 WKDGWRYAIGIEHK
+340 WKDGWRYAIGVEHK

-367 DESAIPDYPEIGA
+367 DESGIPDYNESDPVGSAGA

-391 FTIGTQYHDEKQT
+391 FTIGTQYHDDRQT
-404 LALSI
+404 LAFAI

-420 GDSAPGNNTFYNSA
+420 GDNKGGVFYKSA

-441 KLVSISYQYNF
+441 KLFSISYQYNF

>member
-1 MVASGFVYI
+1 
-10 FKFKEKIFERCN
+10 
-22 IMKKHLLALS
+22 MKKHLLALS

-93 TYISPHGKYKVT
+93 TYISPHGKYKT
-105 PVLGVDSVVT
+105 EGGTMNIGEES
-115 APTTGHNRVHPAW
+115 GHNRVHPAW
-128 APGMYYVKQ
+128 APGSYYVKQ
-137 INDKEWLG
+137 MNDKEWIG
-145 FGSYAR
+145 VGAYAR

-162 YPGFNNTSSK
+162 MPGMNNTSSK
-172 LNGMSIGV
+172 INGMSIGM

-202 LQIDRTM
+202 LQVDKTVANAIHGLPVDLSD
-209 PTPLPGSV
+209 PTGHQYGPGKM
-217 QVEGESYALG
+217 QIEGESYALG
-227 WNAAVNY
+227 WNAAANY
-234 EFDKKNEMGIVYRSA
+234 AFDDKNEMGIVYRSA

-254 EANVRDNGYMYNK
+254 TANVRANGFMTGQLMDAN
-267 GFEGITDAYG
+267 GIPHTTGKAYG
-277 CVTLPESVMIGYGHK
+277 CVTLPESLMIGYGHK

-309 RFDAFNMTY
+309 RFNALNMTF
-318 SGANMTLGGTTLPAF
+318 TPPGGQAGY
-333 PHPDARN
+333 HPDAKN
-340 WKDGWRYAIGIEHK
+340 WKDGWRYAIGVEHK
-354 LSDKY
+354 LSNKY
-359 SLLGGIAY
+359 SLLAGVAY
-367 DESAIPDYPEIGA
+367 DESSIPDFDGTPESVGA

-391 FTIGTQYHDEKQT
+391 FTLGTQYHDEKQT
-404 LALSI
+404 VAFTI
-409 GYMKVGDLSIE
+409 GYMKVGDLFIE
-420 GDSAPGNNTFYNSA
+420 GGKEHSVPYDRA
-434 KMHDSYT
+434 KMYDSYT

>member
-1 MVASGFVYI
+1 
-10 FKFKEKIFERCN
+10 
-22 IMKKHLLALS
+22 MKKHLLALS
-32 AAAVLLAPQAV
+32 AAAVLLAPNAV

-53 SAEGFAMGGA
+53 SAEGFGMGGA

-93 TYISPHGKYKVT
+93 TYISPHGKYQCFDKDGNELPAIV
-105 PVLGVDSVVT
+105 GG
-115 APTTGHNRVHPAW
+115 AGHNRVHPAW
-128 APGMYYVKQ
+128 APGMYYAKQ
-137 INDKEWLG
+137 LNEKEYIG

-151 FGNSCQFEPGS
+151 FGNSCQFVPGS
-162 YPGFNNTSSK
+162 LPGFNNTSSK
-172 LNGMSIGV
+172 VNGMSVGM

-202 LQIDRTM
+202 LQIDKTM
-209 PTPLPGSV
+209 PAGFIYDGKM

-227 WNAAVNY
+227 WNAAANY
-234 EFDKKNEMGIVYRSA
+234 AFDDKNEMGIVYRSA

-254 EANVRDNGYMYNK
+254 EANVRAAGYMMSQLN
-267 GFEGITDAYG
+267 GQATGEAYG

-309 RFDAFNMTY
+309 RFNSLDMKFTP
-318 SGANMTLGGTTLPAF
+318 GTLHDDPK
-333 PHPDARN
+333 N
-340 WKDGWRYAIGIEHK
+340 WKDGWRYAIGVEHK

-367 DESAIPDYPEIGA
+367 DESGIPDYE
-380 DFMVPTGTRTT
+380 
-391 FTIGTQYHDEKQT
+391 
-404 LALSI
+404 
-409 GYMKVGDLSIE
+409 
-420 GDSAPGNNTFYNSA
+420 
-434 KMHDSYT
+434 
-441 KLVSISYQYNF
+441 

>member
-1 MVASGFVYI
+1 
-10 FKFKEKIFERCN
+10 
-22 IMKKHLLALS
+22 MKKHLLALS
-32 AAAVLLAPQAV
+32 AVAVLLAPQTV
-43 GAEGFSINEW
+43 GAEGFSVNEW

-63 RMFAENDAANMAY
+63 RMFAENDAANMAF

-93 TYISPHGKYKVT
+93 TYISPHGKYECYDDAGNV
-105 PVLGVDSVVT
+105 VDY
-115 APTTGHNRVHPAW
+115 GNNRVHPAW
-128 APGMYYVKQ
+128 APGSYYVKQ
-137 INDKEWLG
+137 MNDKEWLG
-145 FGSYAR
+145 FGAYAR
-151 FGNSCQFEPGS
+151 FGNSCQFKPGS
-162 YPGFNNTSSK
+162 YPGVNNTSSK

-180 NYAKKLDS
+180 NYTKKLNS
-188 KWSASLGA
+188 KWAASLGA

-202 LQIDRTM
+202 LQVDKTM
-209 PTPLPGSV
+209 PSPLTGNM
-217 QVEGESYALG
+217 QMEGESYALG

-234 EFDKKNEMGIVYRSA
+234 EFDNKNEMGIVYRSA

-254 EANVRDNGYMYNK
+254 EANVRGTTNMTH
-267 GFEGITDAYG
+267 GFNEAYG

-309 RFDAFNMTY
+309 RFSRFDLTMND
-318 SGANMTLGGTTLPAF
+318 SVPL
-333 PHPDARN
+333 PDARN
-340 WKDGWRYAIGIEHK
+340 WKDGWRYAIGVEHK

-367 DESAIPDYPEIGA
+367 DESSIPDYPELGA

-404 LALSI
+404 VAFTI

-420 GDSAPGNNTFYNSA
+420 GDGNGSSTNNFYSSA

>member
-1 MVASGFVYI
+1 
-10 FKFKEKIFERCN
+10 
-22 IMKKHLLALS
+22 MKKHLLALS
-32 AAAVLLAPQAV
+32 AAAVLLAPQTV

-93 TYISPHGKYKVT
+93 TYISPHGKYKVN
-105 PVLGVDSVVT
+105 GGKAEQYEGMGIGS
-115 APTTGHNRVHPAW
+115 TTGHNRVHPAW

-137 INDKEWLG
+137 MNDKEWLG

-151 FGNSCQFEPGS
+151 FGNSCQFQPGS
-162 YPGFNNTSSK
+162 WPGFNNTSSK

-180 NYAKKLDS
+180 NYAKKLDK

-202 LQIDRTM
+202 LQVDKTKPVTM
-209 PTPLPGSV
+209 DGKM
-217 QVEGESYALG
+217 QIEGESYALA
-227 WNAAVNY
+227 WNAAANY
-234 EFDKKNEMGIVYRSA
+234 AFDDKNEVGMVYRSA

-254 EANVRDNGYMYNK
+254 EANVRDYNFTPF
-267 GFEGITDAYG
+267 GFTDAYG

-309 RFDAFNMTY
+309 RFNALNMDM
-318 SGANMTLGGTTLPAF
+318 SVGNF
-333 PHPDARN
+333 HHPDNDARN
-340 WKDGWRYAIGIEHK
+340 WKDGWRYAIGVEHK

-367 DESAIPDYPEIGA
+367 DESSIPDYPEIGA
-380 DFMVPTGTRTT
+380 DFMVPTGIRTT
-391 FTIGTQYHDEKQT
+391 FTVGTQYHDEKQT
-404 LALSI
+404 VAFTI

-420 GDSAPGNNTFYNSA
+420 GAHDLQDAPVYENA

-441 KLVSISYQYNF
+441 KLFSISYQYNF

>member
-1 MVASGFVYI
+1 
-10 FKFKEKIFERCN
+10 
-22 IMKKHLLALS
+22 MKKHLLALS
-32 AAAVLLAPQAV
+32 AAAVLLAPNAV

-93 TYISPHGKYKVT
+93 TYISPHGKYKT
-105 PVLGVDSVVT
+105 YGLAGKDADGNPVLVKGPNEVSDQ
-115 APTTGHNRVHPAW
+115 GHNRVHPAW
-128 APGMYYVKQ
+128 APGSYYVKQ
-137 INDKEWLG
+137 LNDKEWLG
-145 FGSYAR
+145 FGAYSR

-162 YPGFNNTSSK
+162 LPGVNNTSSK
-172 LNGMSIGV
+172 INGMSVGV
-180 NYAKKLDS
+180 NYAKKLDN

-202 LQIDRTM
+202 LQIDKTA
-209 PTPLPGSV
+209 PFGAGYPAKA
-217 QVEGESYALG
+217 QIEGESYALG
-227 WNAAVNY
+227 WNAAANY
-234 EFDKKNEMGIVYRSA
+234 AFDDKNEMGIVYRSA

-254 EANVRDNGYMYNK
+254 EANVRETLLTGY
-267 GFEGITDAYG
+267 GLITDAYG

-309 RFDAFNMTY
+309 RFDRFDMTL
-318 SGANMTLGGTTLPAF
+318 SGAGVSPTVNGS
-333 PHPDARN
+333 ARN
-340 WKDGWRYAIGIEHK
+340 WKDGWRYAIGVEHK

-367 DESAIPDYPEIGA
+367 DESAIPDYPEVGA

-391 FTIGTQYHDEKQT
+391 FTIGTQYHDDKQT
-404 LALSI
+404 VAFTI
-409 GYMKVGDLSIE
+409 GYMKVGDLNIAGFSNPE
-420 GDSAPGNNTFYNSA
+420 AHEPYHHA
-434 KMHDSYT
+434 KMYDSYT